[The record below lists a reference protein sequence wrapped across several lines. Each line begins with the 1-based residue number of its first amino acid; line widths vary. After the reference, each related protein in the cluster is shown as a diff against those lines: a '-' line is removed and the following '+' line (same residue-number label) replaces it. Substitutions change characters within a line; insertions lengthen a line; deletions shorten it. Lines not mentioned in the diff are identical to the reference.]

1 MWTILRV
8 FRYTR
13 RYPWLATSTI
23 GFALLAAVMVI
34 VFPSVTQRVID
45 DGIRGNHPELIL
57 PLVGFAIAAFFLQ
70 NLANG
75 FRIILNNTFEQKVI
89 FDLRSDLYDH
99 IQRLPLSWFDRH
111 ATGDIMTRV
120 LEDVTSV
127 ERVLIDGI
135 EQGSVAV
142 LQVIIVSTLLFL
154 KEPGLGLL
162 TLIPVPLLATGAL
175 WYTLTARSRYSGQR
189 RVASAMN
196 SLLHDNLAG
205 VRQIKSYARE
215 ESEHRR
221 FNQASARLKEATLV
235 VLRAWAIYTPSM
247 EFVTSCGLA
256 IVTGFGGMAVVQGR
270 MGLGELVASLI
281 LVRFLY
287 EPIGRLHS
295 LNQMFQSARAAGE
308 RVFEIMDSPAESA
321 TGVQNRVKAPPLHGS
336 QNQESGSRKTAVG
349 RATKPLSPLNPPSP
363 PGDFFDPLGLV
374 EYRNVTFAYE
384 SGREVLHDISFVA
397 SPGQTI
403 ALVGPT
409 GAGKSTLVSLL
420 LRLYDLSE
428 GGGDISIDQ
437 RSIRDL
443 SRRTVR
449 EVVGFVS
456 QETFLFNGTVRE
468 NLLFG
473 KLDATEAEIEAAL
486 RAAHAYEYVAGL
498 PKGLDSPVGERGIR
512 LSVGEKQRLSIA
524 RALLKDP
531 PILVLDEATASVD
544 NQTEREIQAALERLL
559 LGRTSFVIAH
569 RLSTVRN
576 ADLILVLDRGRIVER
591 GTHEELLALAGT
603 YRRLY
608 ESGRLDAAEEQN
620 DETAREGNGESE
632 RWSATH

>member
-1 MWTILRV
+1 MRTILRV

-13 RYPWLATSTI
+13 RYPWLAASTI
-23 GFALLAAVMVI
+23 GFAVLATLMVI
-34 VFPSVTQRVID
+34 VFPTVTQRVID
-45 DGIRGNHPELIL
+45 DAIRGNRPELIL
-57 PLVGFAIAAFFLQ
+57 PLVALAIAAFFVQ

-75 FRIILNNTFEQKVI
+75 FRIIFNNTFEQKVI
-89 FDLRSDLYDH
+89 FDIRSDLYDH
-99 IQRLPLSWFDRH
+99 IQRLPLSWFDRR

-120 LEDVTSV
+120 LEDVTAV

-135 EQGSVAV
+135 EQGSVAI
-142 LQVIIVSTLLFL
+142 LQVIIVSTLLFW
-154 KEPGLGLL
+154 KEPGLGWL
-162 TLIPVPLLATGAL
+162 TLIPVPLLAVGAL
-175 WYTLTARSRYSGQR
+175 WYTLTAKPRYSGQR
-189 RVASAMN
+189 QAASAMN

-205 VRQIKSYARE
+205 VRQIKAYARE

-221 FNQASARLKEATLV
+221 FNQASTRLKDATLV
-235 VLRAWAIYTPSM
+235 VLKAWAIYTPSM

-256 IVTGFGGMAVVQGR
+256 IVTGFGGMAVLQGK

-295 LNQMFQSARAAGE
+295 LNQMFQSGRAAGE
-308 RVFEIMDSPAESA
+308 RVFEMMDSPVEE
-321 TGVQNRVKAPPLHGS
+321 GIDAPADS
-336 QNQESGSRKTAVG
+336 
-349 RATKPLSPLNPPSP
+349 
-363 PGDFFDPLGLV
+363 FDPLGLV
-374 EYRNVTFAYE
+374 EYRDVTFGYE
-384 SGREVLHDISFVA
+384 PGREVLRSISLIA

-420 LRLYDLSE
+420 LRLYDIPE
-428 GGGDISIDQ
+428 GSGEILIDQ
-437 RSIRDL
+437 RAIRDL
-443 SRRTVR
+443 SRKTVR
-449 EVVGFVS
+449 QVTGFVS

-473 KLDATEAEIEAAL
+473 KLDAKDSEIEAAL
-486 RAAHAYEYVAGL
+486 QAAHAYDFVSRLPQGL
-498 PKGLDSPVGERGIR
+498 NSPVGERGIR

-531 PILVLDEATASVD
+531 PILILDEATASVD
-544 NQTEREIQAALERLL
+544 TQTEREIQAALERLL

-576 ADLILVLDRGRIVER
+576 ADQILVLDRGEIVER
-591 GTHEELLALAGT
+591 GTHDELLTLGGT

-608 ESGRLDAAEEQN
+608 ESGLFAE
-620 DETAREGNGESE
+620 TSE
-632 RWSATH
+632 VLRS